1 MAIDELRF
9 KGLEI
14 VRNRGML
21 SFPCYFLELR
31 RPHANVYKDWRG
43 DIKPPIH
50 NCGLPEAIE

>member
-21 SFPCYFLELR
+21 SFPCYMLMS
-31 RPHANVYKDWRG
+31 
-43 DIKPPIH
+43 IKTGAEI
-50 NCGLPEAIE
+50 